1 MTVSGPRAVAFDI
14 VDHRH
19 GVVDGHRDGGEADEF
34 RLKVIE
40 ELREHFRAVR
50 GDHQVQ
56 HADLDPGLFQGCGEI
71 GEAERRR
78 GGLGD
83 GVEGVD
89 QKHAHE
95 NL

>member
-1 MTVSGPRAVAFDI
+1 MAFDT

-19 GVVDGHRDGGEADEF
+19 GVVNGHGDGGDADKF

-56 HADLDPGLFQGCGEI
+56 HAYFDPSLFQGGGEI
-71 GEAERRR
+71 GEAQRR
-78 GGLGD
+78 GRGLGD

-89 QKHAHE
+89 QKYAHGSQAVE
-95 NL
+95 IS